1 MLSIDK
7 NSRKPIYEQ
16 IVESVEREIAS
27 GILKEND
34 KLPSIR
40 DLSLKL
46 SINPNTIQKAFIE
59 LDRRGIIISYPGRG
73 CFVAP
78 EASDRLRTSQSDKLQ
93 KLSELASQLYKLGL
107 SKEEIINAVSKA
119 CIESS
124 TDNRKE
130 NTDDNS

>member
-7 NSRKPIYEQ
+7 TSKKPIYEQ
-16 IVESVEREIAS
+16 IIESVEREIAS

-40 DLSLKL
+40 DLSLTL

-73 CFVAP
+73 CFVASD
-78 EASDRLRTSQSDKLQ
+78 ATDRLRLAQSDRLRE
-93 KLSELASQLYKLGL
+93 LSELALELYELGI
-107 SKEEIINAVSKA
+107 SKEDMLNAVSSA
-119 CIESS
+119 CS
-124 TDNRKE
+124 DKRQDRKE
-130 NTDDNS
+130 NK